1 MILAINITFISSVE
15 NLRIYDEMKHQLKDR
30 KRMESILSMLC
41 VEWSSKE
48 IKILFDDVSILV
60 RVSNMSDK
68 EKVSMR

>member
-41 VEWSSKE
+41 VE
-48 IKILFDDVSILV
+48 
-60 RVSNMSDK
+60 
-68 EKVSMR
+68 